1 MNLDIF
7 CFVSLQKAQRRR
19 RALQEVSD
27 DVISKEKKVNFAKAL
42 IPDMMSSEEE
52 KEDEN
57 GERYFQRKIP
67 SFCDKKFQKLVDVI
81 DKTYIKNSSKP
92 SKEQIVKIENG
103 TPSKRRAPRSL
114 DLGYELFVK
123 KR

>member
-1 MNLDIF
+1 M
-7 CFVSLQKAQRRR
+7 KM
-19 RALQEVSD
+19 
-27 DVISKEKKVNFAKAL
+27 VNDTF
-42 IPDMMSSEEE
+42 SE
-52 KEDEN
+52 
-57 GERYFQRKIP
+57 
-67 SFCDKKFQKLVDVI
+67 KFQKLVDVI

-123 KR
+123 KK